1 MSELFHPISAKQLI
15 AWIFSELDSRDSVF
29 GIARQHFFVPHEDDR
44 FRTTAFGHPLETP
57 FGPAAG
63 PHSQMA
69 QNIVAAWLCGARYI
83 ELKTV
88 QTLDV
93 LDVPKPCI
101 DMEDEGYN
109 VEWSQE
115 LKVYESFDEYL
126 RAWVLIHALHHKL
139 GFPGQSPGIVFNLS
153 VGYNLEGI
161 HQPNMQWFL
170 DQMHDCSEY
179 KPALIDQVAS
189 FYPEVRDLDIPNC
202 LSDNVT
208 LSTMHGCPPEEIESI
223 STYLLRERHLHT
235 LVKCN
240 PTLLGPERV
249 RKLLNEDLGYRDVVV
264 PDAAFEHD
272 LKYSDAVP
280 MLRNLGKV
288 ANECGLEFGVKLSNT
303 LEVENSRS
311 TFDDAE
317 KTMYLSGRALHS
329 ITVNLAHDLADEFEG
344 DLPMS
349 FSAGA
354 NCFNAP
360 ALLGAGMQTITV
372 CSDLLKT
379 GGYLRL
385 LQYLETVDDAFGSVG
400 ASSIEE
406 FIYKSTGSDT
416 SHADIQAAA
425 RLNLGRYAE
434 KTRDDPQYIKSTFDT
449 SRTKTSRELGL
460 FDCIKAPCVD
470 ECPVNQNV
478 PRYMSAVRD
487 GDIAEALRVVR
498 ADNPIACILGRVCD
512 HLCEQTCVRSHLDEP
527 VAIRDVKRFIM
538 DREEPL
544 TTEKQ
549 ATRAGPR
556 VAIIGAGPGG
566 MAAASELARAGL
578 EVEIFEQH
586 AYAGGMVSGAV
597 PEYRLPLAVFDQDF
611 RLLQDLGVR
620 FHFGVRAG
628 RDFSLAQL
636 RDDGFEHIVIMVGA
650 QLSKMLGLE
659 GEDCDGVFDAL
670 QFLRRAREGHV
681 IDYGRHVGVV
691 GAGDTAMDCA
701 RVARRQSGGPVSL
714 IYRRT
719 IDQMPADREEVKHL
733 LDEGI
738 DVLELCKPQRLV
750 SDDGRLSTLV
760 CRRMVFK
767 NDRDAG
773 GRKIPHELA
782 DADFDVP
789 LDTLILAI
797 SQDAVLDF
805 LPQKDQDH
813 EGNVHEGKVHDGEK
827 QVPIAV
833 NERGYIKVDPVTFE
847 TSVPGI
853 YAGGDVAN
861 EGPASIVKAVAAGKA
876 IADSI
881 LRRRSSEA
889 TSTQVTAFDPTM
901 LQRRRSRRE
910 WRVPA
915 PHTPLDDRCNFNEVV
930 LTYDEQ
936 QARTEAARCLD
947 CDVYCSI
954 CVGVCPNLALQT
966 YQTAPLD
973 LSLPQLSL
981 DGDDIRVGPGRPYRV
996 AQAFQVAVLTDFC
1009 NECGNCTT
1017 FCPTAGL
1024 PYRDK
1029 PRLYLD
1035 REDFEAQQ
1043 DNAFMVFRDADRWAM
1058 DARWQGATHRIEL
1071 NGKLD
1076 YTGPAFRARLNPD
1089 TFEVEQ
1095 AKLTGS
1101 LKEGDSL
1108 ALDPCAA
1115 MFVLLVGLQQ
1125 SMPHLPTARSDPGPD
1140 NRAASGRFTHPGV

>member
-1 MSELFHPISAKQLI
+1 MSELFQPIAAKQLI
-15 AWIFSELDSRDSVF
+15 AWIFSELDRRDSVL
-29 GIARQHFFVPHEDDR
+29 GIPRQHFFVPREDHR
-44 FRTTAFGHPLETP
+44 FSTTAFGHRLETP

-115 LKVYESFDEYL
+115 LKVHQSFDEYL
-126 RAWVLIHALHHKL
+126 RAWVLIHALHDKL
-139 GFPGQSPGIVFNLS
+139 GFPGDSPGIVFNLS

-170 DQMHDCSEY
+170 DQVQDCSEY
-179 KPALIDQVAS
+179 KAALVDQVAE
-189 FYPEVRDLDIPNC
+189 FYPAVRDLDIPNC

-249 RKLLNEDLGYRDVVV
+249 RSLLNEDLGYRDVVV

-272 LKYSDAVP
+272 LKYADAVP
-280 MLRNLGKV
+280 MLRNLRTV
-288 ANECGLEFGVKLSNT
+288 ADACGLDFGVKLSNT

-311 TFDDAE
+311 TFDAAE
-317 KTMYLSGRALHS
+317 KTMYLSGRPLHA
-329 ITVNLAHDLADEFEG
+329 ITVALAHDLAVEFDGE
-344 DLPMS
+344 LPMS

-360 ALLGAGMQTITV
+360 ALLGAGMQTITT

-385 LQYLETVDDAFGSVG
+385 LQYLETVDAAFDNVG
-400 ASSIEE
+400 AASIEE
-406 FIYKSTGSDT
+406 YIFKSAESDAA
-416 SHADIQAAA
+416 HADIRAAA
-425 RLNLGRYAE
+425 QVNLGHYAQQ
-434 KTRDDPQYIKSTFDT
+434 TSSDRQYIKGTFDT
-449 SRTKTSRELGL
+449 SRTKTVRELGL
-460 FDCIKAPCVD
+460 FDCIQAPCVD

-478 PRYMSAVRD
+478 PQYMSAVRN

-498 ADNPIACILGRVCD
+498 SDNPAACILGRVCD
-512 HLCEQTCVRSHLDEP
+512 HLCEQTCIRSHLDEP
-527 VAIRDVKRFIM
+527 VAIRDIKRFIM
-538 DREEPL
+538 DREARPAAGKPL
-544 TTEKQ
+544 VPV
-549 ATRAGPR
+549 GPKVAR

-578 EVEIFEQH
+578 EVDVFEQH

-597 PEYRLPLAVFDQDF
+597 PEYRLPQAVFDQDF
-611 RLLQDLGVR
+611 KLLQDRGVR
-620 FHFGVRAG
+620 FHFGKRAG
-628 RDFSLAQL
+628 HDFSLEQL
-636 RDDGFEHIVIMVGA
+636 RADGFEHIVIMVGA
-650 QLSKMLGLE
+650 QLSKTLGLE
-659 GEDCDGVFDAL
+659 GEDCEGVLDAL

-701 RVARRQSGGPVSL
+701 RVARRQSRAQVSL

-738 DVLELCKPQRLV
+738 EVLELCKPQRLV
-750 SDDGRLSTLV
+750 SDDGRLNTLI

-773 GRKIPHELA
+773 GRRIPHELA
-782 DADFDVP
+782 DADFEVP
-789 LDTLILAI
+789 VDTLILAI
-797 SQDAVLDF
+797 SQNAVLDF
-805 LPQKDQDH
+805 LAQDSGAQ
-813 EGNVHEGKVHDGEK
+813 E
-827 QVPIAV
+827 PIAV

-847 TSVPGI
+847 TSVPGV

-861 EGPASIVKAVAAGKA
+861 DGPSSIVKAVAAGKA
-876 IADSI
+876 VADSI
-881 LRRRSSEA
+881 LRRRPTDA
-889 TSTQVTAFDPTM
+889 TTLPVATFDPTP
-901 LQRRRSRRE
+901 LLRRRSRRE

-915 PHTPLDDRCNFNEVV
+915 PHTPLDDRDNFNEVV

-947 CDVYCSI
+947 CDVYCSV

-966 YQTAPLD
+966 YETAPLD
-973 LSLPQLSL
+973 LCLPTLRL
-981 DGDDIRVGPGRPYRV
+981 DGGDIRIAPGRPFRV

-1017 FCPTAGL
+1017 FCPTAGV

-1035 REDFEAQQ
+1035 RREFEAQQ
-1043 DNAFMVFRDADRWAM
+1043 DNAFMVFRDADQWAM
-1058 DARWQGATHRIEL
+1058 EARWQDATHRIEL

-1076 YTGPAFRARLNPD
+1076 YAGPSFRARLNPE
-1089 TFEVEQ
+1089 TFEVEY
-1095 AKLTGS
+1095 ADVTGGA
-1101 LKEGDSL
+1101 KEGDLLPMEPSL
-1108 ALDPCAA
+1108 SLEPCAA
-1115 MFVLLVGLQQ
+1115 MFVLLRGLQQ
-1125 SMPHLPTARSDPGPD
+1125 SMPHLPTARSGQGPD
-1140 NRAASGRFTHPGV
+1140 SLAATGSFAHPGYRE